1 MNSLTQQ
8 LFMIPSFRNFVL
20 EVEDK
25 NQAISKKDDN
35 VLYQL
40 KVNLIIFYFFANIS
54 ISACSFP

>member
-8 LFMIPSFRNFVL
+8 LFMIPSFRNFIL

-25 NQAISKKDDN
+25 NQVISKKDDN

-40 KVNLIIFYFFANIS
+40 KVTKYFFYLM
-54 ISACSFP
+54 